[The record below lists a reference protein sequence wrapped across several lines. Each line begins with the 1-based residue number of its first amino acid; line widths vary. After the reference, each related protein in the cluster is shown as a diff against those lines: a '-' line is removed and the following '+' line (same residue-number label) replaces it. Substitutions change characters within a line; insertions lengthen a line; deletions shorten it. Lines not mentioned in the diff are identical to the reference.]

1 MTEPTGSDSCSS
13 CGSQIAAYEV
23 LCANCG
29 APIQEKL
36 ISTVSSIFDVTD
48 IITNSETLEFKIDSN
63 NFKHKFVILAR
74 KLELQNMLARL
85 EKSPDGM
92 HLFVSRLPQVKRKW
106 LSKSWLPRILFAV
119 TVTMVLIDGYYRT
132 DFVNTLSFIGN
143 PIEMSVLYA
152 FSLIGI
158 LGVHESGHL
167 IAAKKHKIRTTWP
180 YFIPGVPV
188 FGIPTFGAI
197 IQSRGLTINR
207 DILFDVA
214 IAGPIAGLIIAIIV
228 SMFGALTSPVIDN
241 VLADELYSESQLMKM
256 NLPIFMT
263 VSLEI
268 FDKGG
273 DGTHVIMSPIF
284 FAAWLGFLI
293 TFLNLLPAW
302 QLDGGHMARALFG
315 KKWHK
320 IATYA
325 SMGILVALG
334 YWFMALFILILDT
347 RSRDARP
354 LDDISPLSKNRK
366 RMFIV
371 VLILG
376 FLCAPL
382 PFSILP

>member
-1 MTEPTGSDSCSS
+1 MTEPT
-13 CGSQIAAYEV
+13 
-23 LCANCG
+23 
-29 APIQEKL
+29 QEEL

-74 KLELQNMLARL
+74 QLELQNMLAHL
-85 EKSPDGM
+85 EKSSDGM
-92 HLFVSRLPQVKRKW
+92 HLFVARLPQAKRKW

-119 TVTMVLIDGYYRT
+119 TVTMVLIDGYFRT

-143 PIEMSVLYA
+143 PAEMSVLYA
-152 FSLIGI
+152 FALIGI

-228 SMFGALTSPVIDN
+228 SMFGALTSPEIDN
-241 VLADELYSESQLMKM
+241 VLADELYNESQLMKM

-273 DGTHVIMSPIF
+273 DNTHVVMSPIF
-284 FAAWLGFLI
+284 FAAWIGFLI

-315 KKWHK
+315 KKWHQ
-320 IATYA
+320 IATYG
-325 SMGILVALG
+325 SMGILVVLG
-334 YWFMALFILILDT
+334 YWFMALFILILDF

-366 RMFIV
+366 RMFVV

>member
-1 MTEPTGSDSCSS
+1 MTEP
-13 CGSQIAAYEV
+13 SQDDVTQI
-23 LCANCG
+23 
-29 APIQEKL
+29 
-36 ISTVSSIFDVTD
+36 VSSIFDIQETVVFA
-48 IITNSETLEFKIDSN
+48 ETLRFKIDSYD
-63 NFKHKFVILAR
+63 FKDKFVKLAQN
-74 KLELQNMLARL
+74 LELLGMVTRL
-85 EKSPDGM
+85 EKSYDG
-92 HLFVSRLPQVKRKW
+92 LYLDISRIATPKKKW
-106 LSKSWLPRILFAV
+106 LSKSFVPRILFVV
-119 TVTMVLIDGYYRT
+119 TVIMVLIDGYYRT
-132 DFVNTLSFIGN
+132 DFVNSLSFIGS
-143 PIEMSVLYA
+143 PTEMSILYA

-167 IAAKKHKIRTTWP
+167 IAAKKHKIKTTWP

-188 FGIPTFGAI
+188 FGIPTFGAL

-241 VLADELYSESQLMKM
+241 MLADELNDGWQLMEM
-256 NLPIFMT
+256 NMPIFMII
-263 VSLEI
+263 SLEI
-268 FDKGG
+268 FDKG
-273 DGTHVIMSPIF
+273 DGHVIMSPIF

-302 QLDGGHMARALFG
+302 QLDGGHMARTLLG

-325 SMGILVALG
+325 STGLLAALG
-334 YWFMALFILILDT
+334 YWFMALFILFLSS
-347 RSRDARP
+347 RSRDMKP

-366 RMFIV
+366 KLFVVIV
-371 VLILG
+371 ILG

-382 PFSILP
+382 PSWILP

>member
-1 MTEPTGSDSCSS
+1 MTEP
-13 CGSQIAAYEV
+13 SQDDITQ
-23 LCANCG
+23 
-29 APIQEKL
+29 I
-36 ISTVSSIFDVTD
+36 VSSIFDIQETVVFA
-48 IITNSETLEFKIDSN
+48 ETLRFKIDSYD
-63 NFKHKFVILAR
+63 FKDKFVRLAQN
-74 KLELQNMLARL
+74 LELLGMVTRL
-85 EKSPDGM
+85 EKSYDG
-92 HLFVSRLPQVKRKW
+92 LYLDISRIAKPKKKW
-106 LSKSWLPRILFAV
+106 LSKSFVPRILFVV
-119 TVTMVLIDGYYRT
+119 TVIMVLVDGYYRT
-132 DFVNTLSFIGN
+132 DFVNSLSFIGN
-143 PIEMSVLYA
+143 PAEMSILYA

-167 IAAKKHKIRTTWP
+167 IAAKKHKIKTTWP

-188 FGIPTFGAI
+188 FGIPTFGAL

-228 SMFGALTSPVIDN
+228 SMFGAFTSPVIDN
-241 VLADELYSESQLMKM
+241 MLTDELNDGWQLMEM
-256 NLPIFMT
+256 NMPIFMI

-268 FDKGG
+268 FDKG
-273 DGTHVIMSPIF
+273 DGHIIMSPIF

-302 QLDGGHMARALFG
+302 QLDGGHMARTLLG

-325 SMGILVALG
+325 STGLLAVLG
-334 YWFMALFILILDT
+334 YWFMALFILFLSS
-347 RSRDARP
+347 RSRDMKP

-366 RMFIV
+366 KLFVVIV
-371 VLILG
+371 ILG

-382 PFSILP
+382 PSWILP

>member
-1 MTEPTGSDSCSS
+1 MTEPT
-13 CGSQIAAYEV
+13 
-23 LCANCG
+23 
-29 APIQEKL
+29 QEEL

-74 KLELQNMLARL
+74 QLELQNMLAHL
-85 EKSPDGM
+85 EKSSDGM
-92 HLFVSRLPQVKRKW
+92 HLFVGRLPQAKRKW

-119 TVTMVLIDGYYRT
+119 TVTMVLIDGYFRT

-143 PIEMSVLYA
+143 PAEMSVLYA
-152 FSLIGI
+152 FALIGI

-188 FGIPTFGAI
+188 FGIPTFGAL
-197 IQSRGLTINR
+197 IQSRGIMINR
-207 DILFDVA
+207 DILFDIAV
-214 IAGPIAGLIIAIIV
+214 AGPIAGLIIAIIV
-228 SMFGALTSPVIDN
+228 SMFGAYTSPVIDN
-241 VLADELYSESQLMKM
+241 MLADEFDDGWQLMEM

-268 FDKGG
+268 FDKNN
-273 DGTHVIMSPIF
+273 THIVMSPIF

-325 SMGILVALG
+325 SMGILVVLG
-334 YWFMALFILILDT
+334 WWFMALIILMLST
-347 RSRDARP
+347 RSRDVHP

-376 FLCAPL
+376 FLCATSN
-382 PFSILP
+382 PFGSGSILPYLSTLF

>member
-1 MTEPTGSDSCSS
+1 MTEP
-13 CGSQIAAYEV
+13 SQDDVTQI
-23 LCANCG
+23 
-29 APIQEKL
+29 
-36 ISTVSSIFDVTD
+36 VSSIFDIQETVVFA
-48 IITNSETLEFKIDSN
+48 ETLRYKIDSYD
-63 NFKHKFVILAR
+63 FKDKFVRLAQN
-74 KLELQNMLARL
+74 LELLGMVTRL
-85 EKSPDGM
+85 EKSYDG
-92 HLFVSRLPQVKRKW
+92 LYLDISRIAKPKKKW
-106 LSKSWLPRILFAV
+106 LSKSFVPRILFVV
-119 TVTMVLIDGYYRT
+119 TVIMVLIDGYYRT
-132 DFVNTLSFIGN
+132 DFVNSLSFIGN
-143 PIEMSVLYA
+143 PTEMSILYA

-188 FGIPTFGAI
+188 FGIPTFGAL

-241 VLADELYSESQLMKM
+241 MLADELNDGWQLMEM
-256 NLPIFMT
+256 NMPIFMII
-263 VSLEI
+263 SLEI
-268 FDKGG
+268 FDKG
-273 DGTHVIMSPIF
+273 DGHVIMSPIF

-302 QLDGGHMARALFG
+302 QLDGGHMARTLLG

-325 SMGILVALG
+325 STGLLAALG
-334 YWFMALFILILDT
+334 YWFMALFILFLSS
-347 RSRDARP
+347 RSRDMKP

-366 RMFIV
+366 KLFVVIV
-371 VLILG
+371 ILG

-382 PFSILP
+382 PSWILP